1 MKTIPALPDSTD
13 HPLVSIVVPSY
24 NQAAFIRQTLESCL
38 AQDYRPIE
46 IIVVDGASTD
56 GTVDILR
63 TFDAY
68 PEISW
73 TSEPDAGV
81 VEAVNKGLRRAR
93 GEICG
98 IQSSDD
104 SYLPGAFT
112 QAVNAFRQHPEVA
125 LIYADAVKIDAA
137 GHELARASTGP
148 FSIENFLSKQT
159 VVLQPAAFFRRSAF
173 LEIGG
178 WSADYFNADTE
189 CWLRMILRHPALKID
204 RFWAQRRMH
213 AEQRDRQRGKIIES
227 YCRMTLENPEIRR
240 GPWRWRRA
248 ARCGRILH
256 TLRYSPQ
263 IPPWRKKWMRLQA
276 VAAWPPVWRSVDL
289 LGLLLPGYDLA
300 RRLWAAL
307 RRRGRNGRA

>member
-1 MKTIPALPDSTD
+1 MKIIPALPDSTD

-46 IIVVDGASTD
+46 IVVVDGASTD

-68 PEISW
+68 PEVSW

-112 QAVNAFRQHPEVA
+112 RAVNVLMQHPEVA
-125 LIYADAVKIDAA
+125 LVYADAVKIDAA
-137 GHELARASTGP
+137 GHELARAPTGP

-159 VVLQPAAFFRRSAF
+159 IVLQPAAFFRREAF
-173 LEIGG
+173 EEVGG
-178 WSADYFNADTE
+178 WSDSYFNADTE
-189 CWLRMILRHPALKID
+189 CWLRMILRHPALKVD
-204 RFWAQRRMH
+204 EFWAQRRMH
-213 AEQRDRQRGKIIES
+213 EAQRDRQRGKIIES
-227 YCRMTLENPEIRR
+227 YCRMTQENPEICN

-263 IPPWRKKWMRLQA
+263 LSSGRKKWMRLQA
-276 VAAWPPVWRSVDL
+276 AAAWPPVWRSVDL
-289 LGLLLPGYDLA
+289 PGLLLPGYDFM
-300 RRLWAAL
+300 RRIRAAVQ
-307 RRRGRNGRA
+307 RRMRSGPA

>member
-1 MKTIPALPDSTD
+1 MKPNPALTPLPDQ
-13 HPLVSIVVPSY
+13 PLISIVVPSY

-46 IIVVDGASTD
+46 IVVVDGASTD

-63 TFDAY
+63 TFAAH
-68 PEISW
+68 PEVSW
-73 TSEPDAGV
+73 TSEPDTGV

-104 SYLPGAFT
+104 TYLPGAFA
-112 QAVNAFRQHPEVA
+112 QAVNEFAQHPEMA
-125 LIYADAVKIDAA
+125 LVYADAVKIVAA
-137 GHELARASTGP
+137 GHELARARTGP
-148 FSIENFLSKQT
+148 FTIENFLSKQT

-178 WSADYFNADTE
+178 WSADFFNADTE
-189 CWLRMILRHPALKID
+189 CWLRMVLRHPALKID

-213 AEQRDRQRGKIIES
+213 AEQRDRQREKIIAS
-227 YCRMTLENPEIRR
+227 YGRMTLENPEIRN

-256 TLRYSPQ
+256 ALRYSPHLSG
-263 IPPWRKKWMRLQA
+263 WRKKWLRFQA
-276 VAAWPPVWRSVDL
+276 VAAWPPVWRAVDL
-289 LGLLLPGYDLA
+289 PGLLLPGYDLA
-300 RRLWAAL
+300 RRLW
-307 RRRGRNGRA
+307 RAMKSRARDGSA